1 MKLKSTEEAVR
12 LTINDDPA
20 RVILFNPND
29 AGFVERFFAMLDKV
43 EEEEARVNAILEEY
57 ARDETV
63 DSYGIPIPLRKAASL
78 TAELCRFMR
87 GQIDE
92 VFGEGASQ
100 KAFGNVNVPEMFSEF
115 FRGVT
120 PYIREARSAALS
132 KYIGETKT

>member
-20 RVILFNPND
+20 RVIVFNPND

-57 ARDETV
+57 ARDDTV